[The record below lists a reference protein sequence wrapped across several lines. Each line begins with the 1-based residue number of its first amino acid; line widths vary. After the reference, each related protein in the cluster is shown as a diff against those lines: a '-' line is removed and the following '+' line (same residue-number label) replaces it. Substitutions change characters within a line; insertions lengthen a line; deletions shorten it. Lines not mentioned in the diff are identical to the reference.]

1 MNQSIHNSYQAQH
14 NPVPIISPGA
24 GYSARAFNR
33 VSSSI
38 HNVAGN
44 NWQQPGAQHLGDRF
58 DRRRTAMYQ
67 QMSYAGKLNP
77 GQKKSY
83 DDATK
88 AKALGNFAE
97 LTDTQMEVAELK
109 NWEIKIDRI
118 INAAG

>member
-1 MNQSIHNSYQAQH
+1 MSIHNSYQVQ
-14 NPVPIISPGA
+14 NNLVPIISAGA
-24 GYSARAFNR
+24 GHSAGAYNR
-33 VSSSI
+33 LSSSL
-38 HNVAGN
+38 HNVAGSQ
-44 NWQQPGAQHLGDRF
+44 WQQPGGQHIGDIF
-58 DRRRTAMYQ
+58 DRRRQAIFQ

-97 LTDTQMEVAELK
+97 LTETQMEVAELK

-118 INAAG
+118 IQAAG